1 MEKIQWNTWCTR
13 FEDNTYISGL
23 SFYKLFTTT
32 DGLESLHTRPFQVR
46 NSNIHSLHFFPWGS
60 IVDFEKN
67 AKIKDTR
74 HDFHGFTWWKN
85 NLGKRWDTL
94 HQKIN
99 WNKPKYL
106 AGCPVTSRFMSA
118 LNFKMFIFNEQ
129 WLKSSVT
136 SKLRLAPLKDYINTA
151 RRWSV

>member
-1 MEKIQWNTWCTR
+1 METIQWNTWCTR

-60 IVDFEKN
+60 IGDFEKN
-67 AKIKDTR
+67 AKSRIPGTI
-74 HDFHGFTWWKN
+74 FTVLRGGKN